1 MTQLWPRLGPASAR
15 TIYHGLRRRT
25 TTELAT
31 DARPTHD
38 RVTYAATGGSR
49 VAPTEI
55 AALTDDLRRA
65 ATEFGYPVPAEDT
78 ERIAFDRAAAE
89 ILYARMNLT
98 AVEAAHNGIW
108 NFLALVAAPDLVLW
122 RWTGSTNVERW
133 ICTDR
138 TRHMFARLWWQA
150 LTFDTPTGDGRP
162 DHSLLRSLSESDL
175 NQITER
181 RSIAGNPRLAQ
192 AVARL
197 LVAAP
202 AETRRRDLLRTIT
215 PRLRRRLAFLDFSVL
230 TDEQLDDHLRVLAQE
245 TG

>member
-1 MTQLWPRLGPASAR
+1 MTQLWPRLGPTVAR

-25 TTELAT
+25 IQELASGS
-31 DARPTHD
+31 RPTHD
-38 RVTYAATGGSR
+38 RVTYAATGGRR
-49 VAPTEI
+49 VPQSEI
-55 AALTDDLRRA
+55 IALTDDLRRTA
-65 ATEFGYPVPAEDT
+65 HEFGYPKPAEDAQ
-78 ERIAFDRAAAE
+78 RIAFDRAGAE
-89 ILYARMNLT
+89 VLYARMDIT
-98 AVEAAHNGIW
+98 SVEAAHNGVW

-150 LTFDTPTGDGRP
+150 LTFHIRTEDERP

-192 AVARL
+192 AVARML
-197 LVAAP
+197 ASAP

-215 PRLRRRLAFLDFSVL
+215 PRLRRRLAFIDFAVL
-230 TDEQLDDHLRVLAQE
+230 TDEQLDDHLRALARDA
-245 TG
+245 